1 LQLLVTTFAVALNV
15 MVPAIAR
22 IQATYMSL
30 FWLSFI
36 ISIGSLLA
44 LCKNLII

>member
-30 FWLSFI
+30 FWLNFI